1 MTKLDKLIQ
10 ELCPDG
16 VQFLRIPE
24 LFTTRNGYTP
34 SKANSEFWENG
45 TIPWFRME
53 DIRENG
59 RILTTATQYV
69 SEKAVKG
76 KLFPA
81 DSIIIATSATIGEH
95 ALIKVPSLANQR
107 FTYLTLKD
115 EFKDCVDMMFVFYY
129 CFRLDEYCKSHLN
142 QGNFSSVDMKQF
154 AAFKFPVPPLP
165 VQREIV
171 RILDNFT
178 ELTEGLNRELAAE
191 LTARKKQY
199 AYYRDKLLTHSSDTK
214 IYKLADVCESIA
226 DGDHMP
232 PPKADDGIPF
242 ITISNI
248 TEQNKIDFSNTM
260 FVPSS
265 YYDALADKRKPHSG
279 DILYTVVGSY
289 GIPVCIE
296 QDTKFVFQRHIAILR
311 PRSEVIKARYMFHAM
326 QSGAFKAQ
334 ADKAAKGAAQKTIG
348 LSSLVEMTL
357 PVPNMCI
364 QERLIRV
371 LDNFDAICTDLNI
384 GLPAEIEARQKQYE
398 FYRDQLLTFAAQGE
412 TILTDRQTDRQT
424 DEYSALI
431 RLCQYVFGYV
441 SIELGSIATVTKL
454 AGYEFTKYVTYS
466 DQGEI
471 IALRGLN
478 VKNGRLDLSDVKYI
492 DESNLSKLT
501 RSKLCIGDMLF
512 TYVGTVGQVAVIH
525 ENDRYYLAPNVA
537 LIRVNKTLVDPE
549 YMRYFFQTSAFWETQ
564 INRLLQSSSM
574 QNIPMEKIRKFILQ
588 IPSLDEQ
595 RSIVSTLDRFDTL
608 CTDLSSGLPAEIEA
622 RQKQYEYYRDKLLEF
637 EK

>member
-16 VQFLRIPE
+16 VIY
-24 LFTTRNGYTP
+24 RNVSDVAEVSIGEFVHKSKQNPDGKYPVYNGGTSNTGYYDDYNRT
-34 SKANSEFWENG
+34 AN
-45 TIPWFRME
+45 
-53 DIRENG
+53 
-59 RILTTATQYV
+59 
-69 SEKAVKG
+69 K
-76 KLFPA
+76 
-81 DSIIIATSATIGEH
+81 IIISARGANAGFVNRVFTNYWSGNSCYTVDITDKNLDWNFAFYWFKSNELSLLGEQQKGGIP
-95 ALIKVPSLANQR
+95 AVSKKQVER
-107 FTYLTLKD
+107 F
-115 EFKDCVDMMFVFYY
+115 
-129 CFRLDEYCKSHLN
+129 RI
-142 QGNFSSVDMKQF
+142 
-154 AAFKFPVPPLP
+154 PVPPLP

-178 ELTEGLNRELAAE
+178 ELIAELTAE

-199 AYYRDKLLTHSSDTK
+199 AYYRDKLLTHSSETK
-214 IYKLADVCESIA
+214 ICKLADVCESIT

-348 LSSLVEMTL
+348 LSSLAEMTL

-398 FYRDQLLTFAAQGE
+398 
-412 TILTDRQTDRQT
+412 
-424 DEYSALI
+424 
-431 RLCQYVFGYV
+431 
-441 SIELGSIATVTKL
+441 
-454 AGYEFTKYVTYS
+454 
-466 DQGEI
+466 
-471 IALRGLN
+471 
-478 VKNGRLDLSDVKYI
+478 
-492 DESNLSKLT
+492 
-501 RSKLCIGDMLF
+501 
-512 TYVGTVGQVAVIH
+512 
-525 ENDRYYLAPNVA
+525 
-537 LIRVNKTLVDPE
+537 
-549 YMRYFFQTSAFWETQ
+549 
-564 INRLLQSSSM
+564 
-574 QNIPMEKIRKFILQ
+574 
-588 IPSLDEQ
+588 
-595 RSIVSTLDRFDTL
+595 
-608 CTDLSSGLPAEIEA
+608 
-622 RQKQYEYYRDKLLEF
+622 YYRDKLLTF
-637 EK
+637 TPAD